1 MKRVAVFL
9 DRDGTVIEDTHY
21 PRDPAKVKFLPGVIS
36 ALKQIQENGY
46 LLFII
51 SNQSGVGRGI
61 IQDHEF
67 QAVHD
72 RLCMLLEKEGI
83 HITEFAYCFHKPE
96 DRCRCRKPE
105 PKLIEELIKSYE
117 IDSQNS
123 FMVGDKICD
132 VELGNRVGTQSILIG
147 SEEKNPQWNSFSG
160 WDQVVQF
167 ILQ

>member
-1 MKRVAVFL
+1 MKRLAVFL

-21 PRDPAKVKFLPGVIS
+21 PRDPDKVRFIPGAVS
-36 ALKQIQENGY
+36 ALKKIQEKGY

-67 QAVHD
+67 KAVHE
-72 RLCMLLEKEGI
+72 RLCTLLKKEGI

-96 DRCRCRKPE
+96 DGCRCRKPE
-105 PKLIEELIKSYE
+105 PQLIEDLIKSYQ
-117 IDSQNS
+117 IDSENS

-147 SEEKNPQWNSFSG
+147 SQEKAADWLSFSG
-160 WDQVVQF
+160 WDQIVQF